1 MSAHRV
7 MRSPFV
13 KARRFWVE
21 EALPALA
28 IGTAREPVWF
38 SRFGDG
44 PIDAP
49 QLIPAGGMRAAYLGQ
64 IGVMYCERGG
74 K

>member
-1 MSAHRV
+1 MKRRAFKW
-7 MRSPFV
+7 PFV

-28 IGTAREPVWF
+28 IGTAREQAWF
-38 SRFGDG
+38 SGFADG

-49 QLIPAGGMRAAYLGQ
+49 EYMPAGGVCCRNGEMVAAM
-64 IGVMYCERGG
+64 IIERCEQ
-74 K
+74 